1 MQYQVGQIVEGEITG
16 IQPYGAFVRFD
27 ENHYGLIHISE
38 ISRDYIKDIHQFL
51 SMNQKIK
58 VKILEM
64 DSENGHYKL
73 SLKALQP
80 NLSKE
85 KRRGYRGIK
94 LPKMEIGFQT
104 IEDNLDK
111 WIAVEMRKEG
121 ESYD

>member
-1 MQYQVGQIVEGEITG
+1 MQYHVGQIVEGEITG

-27 ENHYGLIHISE
+27 HNHYGLIHISE

-64 DSENGHYKL
+64 DNENGHYKL

-80 NLSKE
+80 SLSKE

-94 LPKMEIGFQT
+94 LPKMEIGFQS

-111 WIAVEMRKEG
+111 WIAIEMRKEG
-121 ESYD
+121 ESHD

>member
-1 MQYQVGQIVEGEITG
+1 MYQVGQIVEGEITG

-27 ENHYGLIHISE
+27 QNQYGLIHISE
-38 ISRDYIKDIHQFL
+38 ISRDYIKDIHQLL

-64 DSENGHYKL
+64 DEESGHYKL

-94 LPKMEIGFQT
+94 LPKMEIGFKS
-104 IEDNLDK
+104 IEDNLK
-111 WIAVEMRKEG
+111 RWIEEAQSR
-121 ESYD
+121 